1 MSWTSPR
8 PTPAP
13 LTSQEQPPLTTFTRS
28 DGSASTRRRQHAW
41 SRTRGARA
49 SWADALRLGNSVTLP
64 PTRQGTGGPPVHG
77 AQQPH
82 RGRNQQGA
90 HDGGIDQ
97 DGDEHAYP
105 DHLHDHDAGGGKSAD
120 NNGEQDRR
128 AGNDPATALQSDGHR
143 RRVVAGTVPLLADPG
158 YQEDLVVHG
167 QAEDDGKHEDGLGGV
182 QVARRG
188 EAERP

>member
-13 LTSQEQPPLTTFTRS
+13 LTLHEQRPLTTFTRS
-28 DGSASTRRRQHAW
+28 GGSASTHRRPRAW
-41 SRTRGARA
+41 SRTPGTRTSSAQHLPTRLVRDATTSVEADRGPTSSQCPATA
-49 SWADALRLGNSVTLP
+49 SWPG
-64 PTRQGTGGPPVHG
+64 
-77 AQQPH
+77 
-82 RGRNQQGA
+82 QQGA

-128 AGNDPATALQSDGHR
+128 AGDDPATALQSVGHR

-167 QAEDDGKHEDGLGGV
+167 QAEDDGKHEDRLGGV
-182 QVARRG
+182 QIARRG